1 MISAARRIAFDVLR
15 RVEAQGGFAADLLHQ
30 QLGKTIKREDASLA
44 TELTLGVL
52 RSQRLLDFLIQD
64 QARRPVED
72 LDLEALLALRLG
84 LYQMRYLTRV
94 PPSAAVNESVE
105 LVKQSRKRSAAGLVN
120 AVLRG
125 LLRRGPRVNV
135 EELLSGNCS
144 PAERLGIL
152 HSHPTWMV
160 ERWLARTGEE
170 ATTALLE
177 ANNRP
182 ARSTCC
188 VHGSVNGRIQGSVHE
203 SVQLA
208 RVEESLRAAGI
219 VTQAARWLA
228 SARYVHGGNVV
239 ATEAYQRGW
248 ISLQDEASQMVPLLL
263 DVRPGQSVLD
273 LCAAPGGKTV
283 QLIGAARGGQY
294 VVAADV
300 HLHRLLVVREHL
312 ARLGIQD
319 LRMVALDAERP
330 LPFKGTLGGTFDRV
344 LVDAPCSGT
353 GTLDRNPEIR
363 WRLKPEDLPA
373 LRAKQTALLA
383 HALEHLAPGG
393 RLIYST
399 CSLEPEEN
407 EEVLDAALEQV
418 EKGAPEG
425 GPAGTARAALGG
437 YRRIPGESSSAT
449 SSAKSGAAILAPFLV
464 AGASVEELFDA
475 EGIFR
480 TLPHVH
486 GTNGFFAAAVE
497 RQRPGEPPDHLE
509 PQRSESPRHAPAP
522 IDESSSV

>member
-52 RSQRLLDFLIQD
+52 RSQRLLDFLIQE

-105 LVKQSRKRSAAGLVN
+105 LVKQSRKSSAAGLVN

-135 EELLSGNCS
+135 EELLPADCA

-170 ATTALLE
+170 ATTQLLE

-182 ARSTCC
+182 ARSACA
-188 VHGSVNGRIQGSVHE
+188 VHDPA
-203 SVQLA
+203 QLA

-219 VTQAARWLA
+219 VTQPARWLA

-263 DVRPGQSVLD
+263 DVRPGQRVLD

-283 QLIGAARGGQY
+283 PLIRAAGGAQY
-294 VVAADV
+294 VVAADL
-300 HLHRLLVVREHL
+300 HLHRLLVLREQL
-312 ARLGIQD
+312 ARIGIQD
-319 LRMVALDAERP
+319 LRMVALDAERT
-330 LPFKGTLGGTFDRV
+330 LPFQMILGGTFDRV

-407 EEVLDAALEQV
+407 EEVLDAALEQI
-418 EKGAPEG
+418 ERGGKEG
-425 GPAGTARAALGG
+425 GPEGAARAGRG
-437 YRRIPGESSSAT
+437 
-449 SSAKSGAAILAPFLV
+449 AKSGAEILAPFLA
-464 AGASVEELFDA
+464 AGARVEELFDS

-486 GTNGFFAAAVE
+486 GTNGFFAAAVD
-497 RQRPGEPPDHLE
+497 RQRPGS
-509 PQRSESPRHAPAP
+509 R
-522 IDESSSV
+522 

>member
-15 RVEAQGGFAADLLHQ
+15 RVEAQSGFATDLLHQ
-30 QLGKTIKREDASLA
+30 QLGKTVKREDASLA

-52 RSQRLLDFLIQD
+52 RSQRLLDFLIQH

-94 PPSAAVNESVE
+94 PASAAVNESVE

-125 LLRRGPRVNV
+125 LLRRGPRVDV
-135 EELLSGNCS
+135 AELLPGECP

-160 ERWLARTGEE
+160 ERWLARMGAA

-182 ARSTCC
+182 ARSICC
-188 VHGSVNGRIQGSVHE
+188 VHGAVHDPG
-203 SVQLA
+203 QLA
-208 RVEESLRAAGI
+208 RVEESLRAAGM
-219 VTQAARWLA
+219 VTQPARWLA
-228 SARYVHGGNVV
+228 SALYVHGGNVV

-263 DVRPGQSVLD
+263 DVRAGQRVLD

-283 QLIGAARGGQY
+283 RLVNAANAASGGAAGGAQF
-294 VVAADV
+294 VVAADL
-300 HLHRLLVVREHL
+300 HLHRLLVVREQL
-312 ARLGIQD
+312 ARVGIQE
-319 LRMVALDAERP
+319 LNLVALDAERP
-330 LPFKGTLGGTFDRV
+330 LCFQGTFDRV

-363 WRLKPEDLPA
+363 WRLKPEDLLE
-373 LRAKQTALLA
+373 LRGKQTALLA

-393 RLIYST
+393 RLI
-399 CSLEPEEN
+399 
-407 EEVLDAALEQV
+407 
-418 EKGAPEG
+418 
-425 GPAGTARAALGG
+425 
-437 YRRIPGESSSAT
+437 
-449 SSAKSGAAILAPFLV
+449 
-464 AGASVEELFDA
+464 
-475 EGIFR
+475 
-480 TLPHVH
+480 
-486 GTNGFFAAAVE
+486 
-497 RQRPGEPPDHLE
+497 
-509 PQRSESPRHAPAP
+509 
-522 IDESSSV
+522 

>member
-135 EELLSGNCS
+135 EELLSGDCS

-160 ERWLARTGEE
+160 ERWMARTGEE
-170 ATTALLE
+170 ATTALLA

-188 VHGSVNGRIQGSVHE
+188 VHGDLHDPAE
-203 SVQLA
+203 LA

-219 VTQAARWLA
+219 VTQPARWLA
-228 SARYVHGGNVV
+228 STLYVHGGNVV

-283 QLIGAARGGQY
+283 QLIGAAGGGQY
-294 VVAADV
+294 VVAADL

-319 LRMVALDAERP
+319 LRMVALDAEMP

-425 GPAGTARAALGG
+425 GPAGSARAGRGG
-437 YRRIPGESSSAT
+437 YRRVWGASSSAT

-464 AGASVEELFDA
+464 AGARVEELFDA
-475 EGIFR
+475 EGVFR

-486 GTNGFFAAAVE
+486 GTNGFFATAVE
-497 RQRPGEPPDHLE
+497 RQRPG
-509 PQRSESPRHAPAP
+509 SG
-522 IDESSSV
+522 